1 MAPIN
6 YRPITADDLKDL
18 DSFNN
23 KWRELIEAVNVL
35 QGVNGPIQLLND
47 IDMTGHRIT
56 NLGAQQADTD
66 ALSKSAADPLY
77 GQDVQQ
83 AAMEIVGT
91 KMLQTTRR
99 LNDGTQQHRISSD
112 LNQQGGIPPTII
124 NPMTYTS
131 TTSSITWHWTL
142 LQVKYGDGTIVAIP
156 DGTLLITG
164 LTNSTI
170 YKFYPYYDTRLGQ
183 VVFVAD
189 NTNAI
194 GVPPVAFPPAATAAA
209 LQLAGQEQNT
219 DGRVPLSVGG
229 MSATVGGSGGGGG
242 NQGTRW

>member
-1 MAPIN
+1 MAVLTYEPVTEADFKDPALFNDKLRKIVEAIN
-6 YRPITADDLKDL
+6 G
-18 DSFNN
+18 
-23 KWRELIEAVNVL
+23 L
-35 QGVNGPIQLLND
+35 QGVNGTSQIFGD
-47 IDMTGHRIT
+47 IDMTGHKII
-56 NLGAQQADTD
+56 NLGAASAKTD
-66 ALSKSAADPLY
+66 ALSQNVADPIY
-77 GQDVQQ
+77 GQKAQQ
-83 AAMEIVGT
+83 AAMEAVGT

-99 LNDGTQQHRISSD
+99 LNDGTQQHKISSD
-112 LNQQGGIPPTII
+112 LNSQGGIPPTII

-131 TTSSITWHWTL
+131 TTTSITWHWTL
-142 LQVKYGDGTIVAIP
+142 LQIKYGDGSVVAVP

-170 YKFYPYYDTRLGQ
+170 YKFYPYYDTLLGQ
-183 VVFVAD
+183 VIFVAD

-194 GVPPVAFPPAATAAA
+194 GVPPVAFPPGATAAA
-209 LQLAGQEQNT
+209 LQLAGQSQNT